1 MHKNYAKEI
10 YNEIISH
17 GPSMR
22 EIFEYSN
29 QVQNKV
35 VYTTKF
41 YTLGN
46 HLTIIYDLNAK
57 GGYDIA
63 IYPSICDLYNIGGVI
78 LNGTQK
84 VVGLL
89 VKLDENKEA
98 VKIRINRKQDTE
110 SRLEILDKNNTNDIR
125 YIRFFLSDNNR
136 KLDPFF
142 LINIKEFYYNN
153 SMTKDDLHPWGD
165 STIAN

>member
-35 VYTTKF
+35 VYTKKF
-41 YTLGN
+41 YMLGY
-46 HLTIIYDLNAK
+46 HIQIIYDLNAK
-57 GGYDIA
+57 DGYDIT
-63 IYPSICDLYNIGGVI
+63 IYPSLCDIFMLTA
-78 LNGTQK
+78 TQQ

-89 VKLDENKEA
+89 VKLDKNKEPIE
-98 VKIRINRKQDTE
+98 IRINSEQDTKN
-110 SRLEILDKNNTNDIR
+110 RLEALDKNNTNDIG
-125 YIRFFLSDNNR
+125 YIRFILPDNNR

-142 LINIKEFYYNN
+142 LINIKDFYYNN
-153 SMTKDDLHPWGD
+153 SMTKDDLRPWGET
-165 STIAN
+165 TIAEEGKED